1 MRRRSIYCS
10 TRADIAPQGVWCG
23 RKASDPGGGSVKS
36 MANAK
41 KKRRRRWYIAGA
53 VVFVLGAAALVMAS
67 RDRNTLISPTHLV
80 AVKLGPITNAVVAV
94 GRIEPYRKVE
104 VKSKASG
111 IVQKLFV
118 HAGDTVHRGQLLAQ
132 LDREQ
137 LRAEVRAAQAQLQA
151 AQAALEEARATY
163 RMDVVEAKGPDVPFL
178 RAAARRAKGL
188 YAEGIDSRQSLD
200 QAEQSYQV
208 ALNNQAA
215 AIRNVSVAHAA
226 VDQARAN
233 VAEQKATLA
242 DAEENLAYATI
253 RSPIDGIVLSRNVEV
268 GDAVSSILVLGS
280 QATLVVT
287 LGDMQRVYLK
297 GKVDEAD
304 IGKVFLG
311 QPARIHVE
319 SYPHRTFLG
328 RVVRIA
334 PMGVRKNNL
343 TTFAVRVSV
352 KNPQGVLR
360 ANMTGNGELV
370 IQRKKHVLLIPES
383 ALFYAVRNR
392 PYVHLYDPAAPKGF
406 RKVFVNLGITNGI
419 DAQVLSGISAGQ
431 KVVRQ

>member
-1 MRRRSIYCS
+1 M
-10 TRADIAPQGVWCG
+10 T
-23 RKASDPGGGSVKS
+23 
-36 MANAK
+36 NAK
-41 KKRRRRWYIAGA
+41 KKRKRRWYIVGVVVVLLAGA
-53 VVFVLGAAALVMAS
+53 VLVMAS
-67 RDRNTLISPTHLV
+67 RDRHTRIDSTHLV
-80 AVKLGPITNAVVAV
+80 AAKLGPITNAVVAV

-118 HAGDTVHRGQLLAQ
+118 HAGEAVHQGQLLAQ

-151 AQAALEEARATY
+151 AQAALEEARATD
-163 RMDVVEAKGPDVPFL
+163 RMDIVEAKGPDIPFL
-178 RAAARRAKGL
+178 RAAARRAQRL
-188 YAEGIDSRQSLD
+188 YAEGIDSRSSLD

-208 ALNNQAA
+208 ALNKQAA

-233 VAEQKATLA
+233 VAEQKAALTN
-242 DAEENLAYATI
+242 AEENLAYATI
-253 RSPIDGIVLSRNVEV
+253 RSPIDGEVLSRNVEV

-280 QATLVVT
+280 QATLVMT
-287 LGDMQRVYLK
+287 LGDMRRVYLK

-343 TTFAVRVSV
+343 TTFAVRVSI
-352 KNPQGVLR
+352 KNPQDLLR

-383 ALFYAVRNR
+383 ALFYAAKNR
-392 PYVHLYDPAAPKGF
+392 PYVHLYDPAAPKGY
-406 RKVFVNLGITNGI
+406 RKVFIKLGITNGI
-419 DAQVLSGISAGQ
+419 NAQVLSGLSVGQ
-431 KVVRQ
+431 KIVRQ